1 MYVLK
6 LISKEGEV
14 KWEREY
20 SSSHHKDMLRVFTVI
35 HTLVNN
41 IKHSLGEELHG
52 MKGFVIEESDVIE
65 IKHKS
70 KL

>member
-1 MYVLK
+1 MYTLK
-6 LISKEGEV
+6 LISKGGEV
-14 KWEREY
+14 KWVKEFP
-20 SSSHHKDMLRVFTVI
+20 STHHKEMLKVFTVI